1 MFCIQCEQTV
11 RTSESAGCQST
22 KGVCGKTAETS
33 DLQDLLITVL
43 AGLSAWVVEGK
54 NKQLDTQMAQRFVPL
69 ALFSTLTNV
78 NFDPE
83 RIVSFAIQAIQLR
96 DELAK
101 EFGASIDHP
110 LANIKLKGSDVETL
124 SQQASNFSF
133 NASGQINK
141 DTLGLQLLNLYGLK
155 GAAAYYEHAQ
165 ALGQFSD
172 ELSFD
177 IIKHLA
183 WLGSTPANDKALL
196 DNAMAIGQLNFK
208 IMQLLDQAETQEF
221 GHPVPTEV
229 NRKPTK
235 GKAILISGHDLQDLK
250 LLLEQTVGTGINVY
264 THGELL
270 PAHGYPLLKQYAHLK
285 GNYGGA
291 WQMQQREFMR
301 FPGPILMT
309 SNCIIDPTVGAYQ
322 DRIWTRSMVGWPGVK
337 HITGD
342 DFTPIIEQA
351 KSMIGFTQTEIEQPI
366 TVGFGRETLLGASD
380 SLLSMFGDKSLRHAF
395 LVGGCDGRSVGRDYY
410 SEFTQAVPNDCVVLT
425 LGCAKYRFNDQTFG
439 EINGLPRLID
449 IGQCNDSFAAIML
462 AVNLAEKLNCSVNE
476 LPLSIVL
483 SWFEQKAIVVLL
495 TLLSLGV
502 RNIYTGPQMPAFLT
516 PNLLKI
522 LTEEYGVKA
531 ISEVEADMKK
541 MLVA

>member
-11 RTSESAGCQST
+11 RTSESSGCQSQ

-43 AGLSAWVVEGK
+43 AGLSGWIIEGK
-54 NKQLDTQMAQRFVPL
+54 AQQLETENAQRFIPF

-83 RIVSFAIQAIQLR
+83 RIVSFAIQATQLR

-101 EFGASIDHP
+101 QLGKNIDHP
-110 LANIKLKGSDVETL
+110 LANLSLKGNDVATL
-124 SQQASNFSF
+124 SKQASNFSF
-133 NASGQINK
+133 NATGHINK

-172 ELSFD
+172 ELSFE
-177 IIKHLA
+177 IVKHLA
-183 WLGSTPANDKALL
+183 WLGSTPTNDNELL

-208 IMQLLDQAETQEF
+208 IMQLLELAETNSF
-221 GHPVPTEV
+221 GHPIPTEV

-235 GKAILISGHDLQDLK
+235 GKAILVSGHDLNDLK
-250 LLLEQTVGTGINVY
+250 LLLEQTEGTGINVY

-270 PAHGYPLLKQYAHLK
+270 PAHGYPLLKQYTHLK

-309 SNCIIDPTVGAYQ
+309 SNCIIDPTLGAYQ

-337 HITGD
+337 HITD
-342 DFTPIIEQA
+342 DNFSPIIEQA
-351 KSMIGFTQTEIEQPI
+351 KTMIGFTQTEIEESI

-410 SEFTQAVPNDCVVLT
+410 SEFTQSVPKDCVVLT
-425 LGCAKYRFNDQTFG
+425 LGCAKYRFNDQAFG
-439 EINGLPRLID
+439 DINGLPRLID

-462 AVNLAEKLNCSVNE
+462 AVNLAEKLGCSVND

-502 RNIYTGPQMPAFLT
+502 KNIYTGPQMPAFLT

-522 LTEEYGVKA
+522 LTHQYGIKA
-531 ISEVEADMKK
+531 ISDVESDMKK